1 MITPVMARIRLAC
14 DWTADAQPGQ
24 FVNVAIGEAGF
35 FLRRPISIA
44 DAGTTGGQGWIDL
57 MVQDLGAGSRWMM
70 AQPVGASINLLG
82 PLGNTW
88 DLAPRRRSVLIAGG
102 VGIAPVLWLR
112 DHWTRSR
119 ARVRAELW
127 LGARNASLI
136 PDEPWTADTDG
147 NVRVFTDD
155 GSRSEKG
162 YPSNALGALPD
173 GEAVHVYACGPTPM
187 LRAVMAVVAEKRS
200 AKQDWIG
207 EVSVEEHMG
216 CGFGVCF
223 GCVIDLVDANQK
235 LIGRS
240 RSCVEGPVYAMDR
253 IRV

>member
-1 MITPVMARIRLAC
+1 
-14 DWTADAQPGQ
+14 
-24 FVNVAIGEAGF
+24 
-35 FLRRPISIA
+35 
-44 DAGTTGGQGWIDL
+44 
-57 MVQDLGAGSRWMM
+57 
-70 AQPVGASINLLG
+70 
-82 PLGNTW
+82 
-88 DLAPRRRSVLIAGG
+88 
-102 VGIAPVLWLR
+102 
-112 DHWTRSR
+112 
-119 ARVRAELW
+119 
-127 LGARNASLI
+127 
-136 PDEPWTADTDG
+136 
-147 NVRVFTDD
+147 
-155 GSRSEKG
+155 
-162 YPSNALGALPD
+162 
-173 GEAVHVYACGPTPM
+173 M